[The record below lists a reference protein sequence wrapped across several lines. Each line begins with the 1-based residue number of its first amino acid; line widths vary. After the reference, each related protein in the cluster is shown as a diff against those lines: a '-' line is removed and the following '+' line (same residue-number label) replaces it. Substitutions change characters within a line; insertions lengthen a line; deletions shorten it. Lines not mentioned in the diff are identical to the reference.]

1 MQLMITK
8 KCRGHEGILYC
19 REVYPDG
26 TPLNEFYKSSASN
39 DGLENR
45 CKICTKVHNREQH
58 SRNNP
63 KRKLWYGLAGGQ
75 KEYYNLSRRERLYYR
90 RVATEEYN
98 NMKKSTYQKV
108 NGKYKKD
115 NPEAQR
121 LRNIKHEPRRNYVA
135 KMVAMTAGGYS
146 EAKKLP
152 KNERL
157 RLRAIAYKQW
167 EDDNGGTN
175 LPTFRTH
182 RKLSKVDRPKSIRVT
197 TKKIIDPRGYV
208 YIFKDHMK
216 STGRV
221 GINCYKVG
229 ASYNTQERLN
239 QANTWGD
246 FECLYESEMVDECVS
261 LEKEVH
267 QALSKYRVK
276 GEWFQ
281 CDKTFII
288 NKIEELVDARK
299 EQAVAEQ
306 KVS

>member
-1 MQLMITK
+1 MQLMKTLPYTK
-8 KCRGHEGILYC
+8 TGGK
-19 REVYPDG
+19 
-26 TPLNEFYKSSASN
+26 YKRPQDN
-39 DGLENR
+39 PKTMRTRN
-45 CKICTKVHNREQH
+45 K
-58 SRNNP
+58 RNNP
-63 KRKLWYGLAGGQ
+63 RSNYISAIAYDYAGSSA
-75 KEYYNLSRRERLYYR
+75 KFYNLSRRERLYYR

-167 EDDNGGTN
+167 EDDNEGTN
-175 LPTFRTH
+175 LPTFRAH
-182 RKLSKVDRPKSIRVT
+182 RKLPKVQRPKGRRIT
-197 TKKIIDPRGYV
+197 IFKPDDPRGFV

-216 STGRV
+216 SVNGWLYY
-221 GINCYKVG
+221 YKVG
-229 ASYNTQERLN
+229 ASHNPQERLN

-246 FECLYESEMVDECVS
+246 FESVWESEMVDNCAS

-267 QALSKYRVK
+267 QALSEYRVK

-288 NKIEELVDARK
+288 NKILELIDARE
-299 EQAVAEQ
+299 EQAMAEQ